1 MRSTVK
7 ILARIATGLVLGLG
21 LSACVDANLDVALTS
36 DTSASATLT
45 QVMRQD
51 AYRAITLVDGLEQS
65 ERQAAIKAAADAE
78 KAIADTEAEGK
89 DASSIIV
96 PEIPPYYYAL
106 APQFC
111 VNGRILKRVDGG
123 ATCMDSS
130 EGAFADI
137 ALGDLKQPLIF
148 TPQADGTVRIALP
161 TAQLREAINAEIM
174 GDPELTTIIPALF
187 ASRKI
192 VIRFSGEDVTDTNM
206 TLAKDK
212 KSASQDI
219 SILDLLSGKAVLPA
233 ELYAVV
239 RAPND

>member
-1 MRSTVK
+1 MS
-7 ILARIATGLVLGLG
+7 ILNLARPLAVVLLAAGLT
-21 LSACVDANLDVALTS
+21 ACVDANLDVVVTS
-36 DTSASATLT
+36 PSTASATLT
-45 QVMRQD
+45 QDMRQD
-51 AYRAITLVDGLEQS
+51 AYRAITLVDGLEQG
-65 ERQAAIKAAADAE
+65 ERQSAIKAAADAE
-78 KAIADTEAEGK
+78 KAIADTLAEGK
-89 DASSIIV
+89 DASSIVV

-111 VNGRILKRVDGG
+111 INGRLLKRVDGG

-137 ALGDLKQPLIF
+137 ALGDLKQPLQF

-187 ASRKI
+187 ASRRI
-192 VIRFSGEDVTDTNM
+192 VIRFSGDAVTETNM
-206 TLAKDK
+206 TLAKDE
-212 KSASQDI
+212 KSASQSI
-219 SILDLLSGKAVLPA
+219 AILDLLNGKAALPA

-239 RAPND
+239 RASQ